1 MTIDP
6 SAEEAVLLD
15 QLRAMWTRR
24 DPVPVDL
31 VDRVLFAVW
40 LEDLDTAV
48 EMLTMTEQSEDLVGV
63 RTTQTAR
70 TVTFSTDDLSILIT
84 VSDRPEGRRRVDG
97 WVTPKGSGEV
107 TLRRSDG
114 TSSTAPVDEDGR
126 FALDDLAPGL
136 GQIVLSRRDEDPL
149 VAAPPIE
156 L

>member
-15 QLRAMWTRR
+15 QLRAMWERR
-24 DPVPVDL
+24 DPVPADL
-31 VDRVLFAVW
+31 VERVMFAVW
-40 LEDLDTAV
+40 LEDLDTEV
-48 EMLTMTEQSEDLVGV
+48 EMLTMTEGAGDLVGV
-63 RTTQTAR
+63 RATQTAR
-70 TVTFSTDDLSILIT
+70 TVTFSTDELSILIT

-97 WVTPKGSGEV
+97 WVTPKGAGEIS
-107 TLRRSDG
+107 LRRSDG
-114 TSSTAPVDEDGR
+114 TTATTHVDDDGR

-136 GQIVLSRRDEDPL
+136 AQIVLRRGDDEPL